1 METILSKRLQM
12 VADYIPHK
20 RKLLDIGSDHAYLPI
35 ALVERGDIESAI
47 AGEVVQGPFLSAQKN
62 IKASGLDKQIEARL
76 ASGLEA
82 MTLDDHI
89 KTITICG
96 MGGRLIAKILESG
109 KEKLVGVETLVLQPN
124 NREDDLRRWLAANQ
138 FTITAESILEENGKY
153 YEIIKALPGSA
164 PLTDLDCRF
173 GPLLSK
179 EKSSIFRAKWQREL
193 DKLASALSC
202 IPEDKQL
209 DRSAI
214 SQKMKNIKE
223 MLIYES

>member
-12 VADYIPHK
+12 VADYIPHN
-20 RKLLDIGSDHAYLPI
+20 RKLLDVGSDHAYLPI
-35 ALVERGDIESAI
+35 ALVERGDIEAAI

-62 IKASGLDKQIEARL
+62 IEASGLDKQIEARL

-82 MTLDDHI
+82 MTIDDHI

-96 MGGRLIAKILESG
+96 MGGRLIAEILEAG
-109 KEKLVGVETLVLQPN
+109 KEKLAGIETLVLQPN
-124 NREDDLRRWLAANQ
+124 NREDDLRHWLAANQ

-153 YEIIKALPGSA
+153 YEIIQALPGSTA
-164 PLTDLDCRF
+164 LTDLECRF

-179 EKSSIFRAKWQREL
+179 EKSPIFKAKWQKEL
-193 DKLASALSC
+193 DKLAYALSC
-202 IPEDKQL
+202 IPEDNQL

-214 SQKMKNIKE
+214 SQKMKIIKE
-223 MLIYES
+223 MLINES